1 MEDESN
7 IRLAYATHEDIAAC
21 CPTETVLA
29 IRVSKPSFR
38 FSLIVLM
45 AQTLVLIA
53 MHCFSPVSFV
63 QTNAY

>member
-29 IRVSKPSFR
+29 IRVSEPSFR
-38 FSLIVLM
+38 FSLIVLLLM
-45 AQTLVLIA
+45 AQTLVLNR
-53 MHCFSPVSFV
+53 VSQNDFF
-63 QTNAY
+63 